1 MGRQEKGSKIY
12 FVLFVLT
19 AVFLCVLAFRAEDD
33 RQVWQASGYTVQ
45 TQFEAEEETAP
56 KRELINVNIAS
67 AEELEELTGIGPAL
81 AREIVSYRDAHGAFS
96 CAEDLLNVKGI
107 GEAKLEGFRV
117 EITF

>member
-1 MGRQEKGSKIY
+1 MGRQEKGGKI
-12 FVLFVLT
+12 FFALFALT
-19 AVFLCVLAFRAEDD
+19 AVFLCVLASPVRDD
-33 RQVWQASGYTVQ
+33 RQLWQTSSYTVQ
-45 TQFEAEEETAP
+45 TQFETEEEIAP
-56 KRELINVNIAS
+56 KRELINVNTAS

-81 AREIVSYRDAHGAFS
+81 AQEIVSYREGHGAFS